1 VALTQAEVRKLG
13 LTARLDLSDDDIE
26 KLQVDLNAILTYVE
40 QMEELN
46 LDGVEPTTHS
56 NAEAD
61 ALREDIM
68 VPSMPR
74 EAVLANAPQ
83 QKDGA
88 FLIPRI
94 KAPGQED
101 SGGSGFMDG
110 GSA

>member
-1 VALTQAEVRKLG
+1 MALTQAEVRKLG
-13 LTARLDLSDDDIE
+13 LTARLDLSDGDID

-40 QMEELN
+40 QMQELD

-56 NAEAD
+56 TTETD
-61 ALREDIM
+61 TLREDVM

-83 QKDGA
+83 QKDGT

-101 SGGSGFMDG
+101 SDGFGFMDG